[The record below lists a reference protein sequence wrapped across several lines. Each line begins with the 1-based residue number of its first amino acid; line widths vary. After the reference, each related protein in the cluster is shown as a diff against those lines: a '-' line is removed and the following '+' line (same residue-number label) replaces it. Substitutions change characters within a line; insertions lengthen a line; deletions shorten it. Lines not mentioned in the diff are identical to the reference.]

1 MQLQNIHFAG
11 QSLIEAYGDMGFR
24 MSDRRIDGS
33 ILILPG
39 VVKTLDVNPEAIF
52 DQKML
57 APVFSIM
64 DEIEIM
70 ILGTGEKQKF
80 PSIEL
85 QKPFLEN
92 NIALEA
98 MDTGAACRTYNILVS
113 EDRRVAAAFIAI
125 QG

>member
-11 QSLIEAYGDMGFR
+11 QNLIEAYGDMGFR
-24 MSDRRIDGS
+24 MNQRRIEGS

-39 VVKTLDVNPEAIF
+39 VVKSLDVNAQTDF
-52 DQKML
+52 DLNLL
-57 APVFSIM
+57 APVFAVM

-70 ILGTGEKQKF
+70 ILGTGATQKF
-80 PSIEL
+80 PSMEL
-85 QKPFLEN
+85 KKPFLEN

-113 EDRRVAAAFIAI
+113 EDRRVAAALIAI
-125 QG
+125 